1 MVVRGDG
8 RIGPIGIATAA
19 AALLTASVA
28 IAATAA
34 TVLTVVMARR
44 VVTPPARREEDVRI
58 VEVDRVAEEIVL
70 EDSDEAR
77 MRGRYGFWFDRDAG
91 HARFG
96 DIVFNDDRV
105 VRRRIESVEFGRLE
119 RAERGRVDSA
129 YHLGPWELEF
139 AYENVI
145 VETSL
150 GPAPAWFVPAD
161 DARRWVIQV
170 HGRGGKR
177 TEGLRA
183 VGPAHEVGWNTL
195 LISYRNDGEA
205 PESVDRKYGLGGTE
219 WADVVDAVRFAE
231 EHGAR
236 EIVLMGWSMGGAIA
250 LQTVLRSATARER
263 LVGIVLDSPAID
275 WIDILR
281 FQGSALGLPRAIGD
295 SVSQLL
301 GGPFSGGLA
310 GVAAPISLE
319 ELDPVVR
326 ADEFEVPIL
335 LMHSADDGFVPI
347 DGSRRFAAAR
357 PDLIEF
363 EVFEGARHT
372 KLWNHDPERW
382 TALIAGWLERRSQS
396 VQQFGDEAEIVG

>member
-1 MVVRGDG
+1 MGRGDG
-8 RIGPIGIATAA
+8 KVGPIGIATAA
-19 AALLTASVA
+19 ATLL
-28 IAATAA
+28 AAGLAAAAAAA

-58 VEVDRVAEEIVL
+58 LEVDQGAAEIVL

-77 MRGRYGFWFDRDAG
+77 MRGRYGFWFDHDAG

-96 DIVFNDDRV
+96 DVVSSDDGV
-105 VRRRIESVEFGRLE
+105 VRRRIESVDFGSLE
-119 RAERGRVDSA
+119 RAARGRVDSA
-129 YHLGPWELEF
+129 FHLGPWELDLP
-139 AYENVI
+139 YENVI

-161 DARRWVIQV
+161 DEGRWVIQV

-183 VGPAHEVGWNTL
+183 VRPAHEVGWNTL

-250 LQTVLRSATARER
+250 LQAVLRSAEARAR
-263 LVGIVLDSPAID
+263 LVGVMLDSPAID
-275 WIDILR
+275 WVDILR

-326 ADEFEVPIL
+326 ADEFDVPIL
-335 LMHSADDGFVPI
+335 LMHSVDDGFVPI
-347 DGSRRFAAAR
+347 DGSRRFAASR

-372 KLWNHDPERW
+372 KLWNHDPARW
-382 TALIAGWLERRSQS
+382 TALVGGWLERRSES
-396 VQQFGDEAEIVG
+396 TQQFGDEAEIVG